1 MARLVYEGR
10 TNVYW
15 ATAIADPAAPT
26 VAEIGAATDLTGF
39 ITKDGVAVNIN
50 TNNVDSATIGE
61 IFDAEVVGSYGADL
75 QLTMFRDDSSD
86 TAWDL
91 CVYGTNGFVVIDRFN
106 DAGDAP
112 GAGDKVEVWPAQMHQ
127 PAPQNSA
134 ANTQQRFVESF
145 AVTAQPELGATV
157 ATG

>member
-15 ATAIADPAAPT
+15 ATTITNPAAPT
-26 VAEIGAATDLTGF
+26 VAEIGAATDITGF

-50 TNNVDSATIGE
+50 TNNVDSATIEE
-61 IFDAEVVGSYGADL
+61 IFDAQVVGSYGADL
-75 QLTMFRDDSSD
+75 QLTMFRDDTAD

-91 CVYGTNGFVVIDRFN
+91 CVYGTNGYVVIDRFN
-106 DAGDAP
+106 DAGDEP
-112 GAGDKVEVWPAQMHQ
+112 LAGDVVEVWPAQMHQ

-134 ANTQQRFVESF
+134 ANTQQRFIESF
-145 AVTAQPELGATV
+145 AVTAAPELAAVV